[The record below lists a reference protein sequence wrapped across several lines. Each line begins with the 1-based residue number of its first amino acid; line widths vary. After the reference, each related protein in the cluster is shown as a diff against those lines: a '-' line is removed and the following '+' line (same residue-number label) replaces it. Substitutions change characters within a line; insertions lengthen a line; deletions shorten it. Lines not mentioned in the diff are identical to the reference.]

1 MDICTKII
9 KNNNKI
15 KIDIGREINNGTH
28 GTKKKK
34 ERKKERKM
42 KSSMDL

>member
-15 KIDIGREINNGTH
+15 KIYIGCEINNGTH
-28 GTKKKK
+28 
-34 ERKKERKM
+34 ERRKR
-42 KSSMDL
+42 KTHFDLKLFIIY

>member
-34 ERKKERKM
+34 DTLR
-42 KSSMDL
+42 S

>member
-28 GTKKKK
+28 EG
-34 ERKKERKM
+34 RKRKTHF
-42 KSSMDL
+42 DLKLLITY